1 MVELMIMAGFLMVLA
16 VAGFVADYILPHIKP
31 LERWIESL
39 PQWEDE
45 DDE

>member
-16 VAGFVADYILPHIKP
+16 VVGFVADYILPHIKP